1 LLKGEKMK
9 KAKKCGDCQHFFESK
24 MIDNTIFGYCRKND
38 LNSEELLN
46 ENEPACLLDFLE
58 KNKKE

>member
-1 LLKGEKMK
+1 MK